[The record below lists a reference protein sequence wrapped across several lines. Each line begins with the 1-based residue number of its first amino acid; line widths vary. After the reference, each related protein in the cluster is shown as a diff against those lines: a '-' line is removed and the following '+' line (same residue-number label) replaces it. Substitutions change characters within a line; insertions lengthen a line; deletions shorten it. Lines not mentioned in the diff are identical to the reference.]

1 MALKFDGS
9 SQYVKKDSDL
19 GITNGAITLSAWIKC
34 NAEISSGLWTI
45 SNKKS
50 LANNIKYAIYYDY
63 NAGTRRL
70 RLDRTKLGVADQ
82 SAFYNVTLGTSDW
95 HHIVETYDG
104 TYIRGYLNG
113 VLIAG
118 PTAASGNGT
127 VNGVNVWSVGAEVK
141 PTSVVQYGNIVVADA
156 RVYNRALSANEIAE
170 IYHRRGADRVWQGLV
185 GWWRLDIPQCPPAMT
200 ANNAPSPV
208 VISASHEST
217 WGSGAP
223 AYCGCYNCNY
233 GTHYAYFSSYPYGP
247 ANEWW
252 KIDLGSA
259 KAFKSLTYNNHSD
272 KGIKR
277 GYVQASN
284 NNSDWTTLYDGT
296 GSDWPTGTI
305 TINFSSNETAYRYWR
320 LYATA
325 GYGSNSI
332 QFSDFRFYP
341 IEGICPDLSG
351 NGNHG
356 TPYYGPTYQD
366 SPHRLRRGILV
377 S

>member
-1 MALKFDGS
+1 MALSF
-9 SQYVKKDSDL
+9 
-19 GITNGAITLSAWIKC
+19 NGTDQTACVNNDVGVTGGTITLSIWAKL
-34 NAEISSGLWTI
+34 NGEIASGIWCFVLQSDVGTHV
-45 SNKKS
+45 
-50 LANNIKYAIYYDY
+50 KYAIYYDY
-63 NAGTRRL
+63 NSGSRRL
-70 RLDRTKLGVADQ
+70 NFQRTRFGVIDV
-82 SAFYNVTLGTSDW
+82 SSYYTITMGTSDW
-95 HHIVETYDG
+95 YHLVLTYDNANV
-104 TYIRGYLNG
+104 RGYVNG
-113 VLIAG
+113 ALVAG
-118 PTAASGNGT
+118 PTSTTGDGSSGGADVVYIASEGGSMCFANST
-127 VNGVNVWSVGAEVK
+127 LCDVR
-141 PTSVVQYGNIVVADA
+141 IC
-156 RVYNRALSANEIAE
+156 NRALTANEIAE
-170 IYHRRGADRVWQGLV
+170 IYTKRGADKVWQGLV

-259 KAFKSLTYNNHSD
+259 KAFKSLTYNNHSG